1 LRRRPSLAVGSEGLG
16 YKRGD
21 DEGLSETSEA
31 FKKKEA
37 GM

>member
-1 LRRRPSLAVGSEGLG
+1 LCTYLG

-21 DEGLSETSEA
+21 DKGLSETSEA
-31 FKKKEA
+31 FKKKGA